1 MFGVESTAHKEPIVH
16 PVFAQDD
23 SPLGSSPLATSK
35 KAMQDLLGNAGFV
48 DLTGRSS
55 RNFETYL
62 NREPFEVE
70 VGDLKP
76 GMLTDLVAW
85 VAKEIAGDP
94 DRAMQTQAQV
104 DPERAVQLLM

>member
-1 MFGVESTAHKEPIVH
+1 MTAIESTAHVEGIVH
-16 PVFAQDD
+16 PVLAQDD
-23 SPLGSSPLATSK
+23 SPLASSPLAASR
-35 KAMQDLLGNAGFV
+35 KAVQDLLSNTGFV
-48 DLTGRSS
+48 DVAGRSS

-85 VAKEIAGDP
+85 VASEISGGP
-94 DRAMQTQAQV
+94 DRALQMQAQV
-104 DPERAVQLLM
+104 DPERAVKLLA